1 MFLLEKMSFESFK
14 DWKEKLKEYGNTEN
28 VVVIVEGK
36 RDEQVL
42 KRWGIQNVFA
52 IKGRRFYDI
61 LEEVEYC
68 NLCILLIDT
77 DKQGDKIFYRL
88 KQMLEREGIP
98 IDTDFREYMKNFGVK
113 EVEELPFI
121 ENGGF

>member
-1 MFLLEKMSFESFK
+1 MRFESFK
-14 DWKEKLKEYGNTEN
+14 DWKDKLKEYGNTEN
-28 VVVIVEGK
+28 VVIIVEGK

-42 KRWGIQNVFA
+42 KRWGVQNVFA

-77 DKQGDKIFYRL
+77 DKQGDKIFHRL

-98 IDTDFREYMKNFGVK
+98 IDTDFREYMKSFDVK
-113 EVEELPFI
+113 EVEELPLI